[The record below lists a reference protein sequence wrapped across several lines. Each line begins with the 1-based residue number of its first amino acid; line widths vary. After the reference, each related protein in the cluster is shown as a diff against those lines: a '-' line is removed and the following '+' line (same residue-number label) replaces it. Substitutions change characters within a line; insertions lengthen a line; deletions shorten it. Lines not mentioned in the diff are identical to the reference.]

1 MIKIEYYQSN
11 LGVFIK
17 NEWSMNSLY
26 INDIPFTEGIARKGF
41 RQFNIPSID
50 KVERKSSPTYETI
63 GYKLKVVEL
72 ASDKIPVYLKQEDVQ
87 PCVDEDDNT
96 CWTDYEEIR
105 GLYTV
110 DSVQKEGGLTPVE
123 YQLVCLGTLQI
134 DNIESPATMAIN
146 VSNPKNYI
154 EPPKGYDLSGL
165 VTYSDLE
172 QMLTPEFL
180 LHERPCK
187 LTSGQMYKIVRNWV
201 KTNINPKCA
210 EITSDY
216 DFCFTVK
223 RKLYHPPVE
232 IKTEI
237 KKQNGRSY
245 ATPKFNTRTKAY
257 DSVQIFEMTW
267 IGYRGNNG
275 YEGYTCIQPLEGSS
289 LKDISERL
297 KYYLETL
304 MEEINK
310 EVDKCSCCS
319 GYGYVVK
326 SISSNFEKEWG
337 NGNTDNFL
345 QN

>member
-1 MIKIEYYQSN
+1 MQIKIEYYQSN

-26 INDIPFTEGIARKGF
+26 INDILFTEGIARKGF
-41 RQFNIPSID
+41 YQFDIPSID
-50 KVERKSSPTYETI
+50 KVERESSPTYVTI
-63 GYKLKVVEL
+63 GYNLKVVEL
-72 ASDKIPVYLKQEDVQ
+72 TSDKIPLYLKQEEVQ
-87 PCVDEDDNT
+87 PYMAEDGCT
-96 CWTDYEEIR
+96 RWTNYEEIR

-134 DNIESPATMAIN
+134 DNIESPATMTIM
-146 VSNPKNYI
+146 VKSPKYYI
-154 EPPKGYDLSGL
+154 EHSKSCDLSEL
-165 VTYSDLE
+165 VTYSDL
-172 QMLTPEFL
+172 
-180 LHERPCK
+180 
-187 LTSGQMYKIVRNWV
+187 
-201 KTNINPKCA
+201 

-267 IGYRGNNG
+267 AGYRGNGG
-275 YEGYTCIQPLEGSS
+275 YEGYTCIPALEGSS

-310 EVDKCSCCS
+310 ELDKCSCCKGH
-319 GYGYVVK
+319 GYIVK

>member
-72 ASDKIPVYLKQEDVQ
+72 TSDKIPLYLKQEEVQ
-87 PCVDEDDNT
+87 SYMDEDERT
-96 CWTDYEEIR
+96 RWTNYEEIR

-146 VSNPKNYI
+146 VSNPKTYI

-187 LTSGQMYKIVRNWV
+187 LTSKQMYNIVRNWV

-267 IGYRGNNG
+267 VGYRGNGG
-275 YEGYTCIQPLEGSS
+275 YEGYTCIPALEGSS

-310 EVDKCSCCS
+310 ELDKCSCCKGH
-319 GYGYVVK
+319 GYIVK
-326 SISSNFEKEWG
+326 SISSNFEKE
-337 NGNTDNFL
+337 
-345 QN
+345 

>member
-17 NEWSMNSLY
+17 NDWSMSNSY
-26 INDIPFTEGIARKGF
+26 INGIPFDKGIARKCF
-41 RQFNIPSID
+41 RQFDIQSID
-50 KVERKSSPTYETI
+50 KVERKSSPTYEII
-63 GYKLKVVEL
+63 GYNLKVVEL

-87 PCVDEDDNT
+87 PYMDEDNNT
-96 CWTDYEEIR
+96 CWTNYEEIR

-110 DSVQKEGGLTPVE
+110 DSVQKEGVLAPVE

-134 DNIESPATMAIN
+134 DNIESPATMTTN
-146 VSNPKNYI
+146 VSNPKTI
-154 EPPKGYDLSGL
+154 PTEAKGYDLSGL

-187 LTSGQMYKIVRNWV
+187 LTSKQMYSIVRNWV

-216 DFCFTVK
+216 DFYFNVK
-223 RKLYHPPVE
+223 RKLYHPPVT
-232 IKTEI
+232 IRTEI

-245 ATPKFNTRTKAY
+245 ATPKFDTRTKAY

-267 IGYRGNNG
+267 AGYGG
-275 YEGYTCIQPLEGSS
+275 YEGYTCIQALEGSS

-297 KYYLETL
+297 KYYLEML
-304 MEEINK
+304 MDEINK
-310 EVDKCSCCS
+310 ELDKCSCCK
-319 GYGYVVK
+319 GYGYIVK

-337 NGNTDNFL
+337 K
-345 QN
+345 

>member
-26 INDIPFTEGIARKGF
+26 INDIPFDEGIARKGF
-41 RQFNIPSID
+41 RQFDIQSVD
-50 KVERKSSPTYETI
+50 KVERKHSPTYEPI

-87 PCVDEDDNT
+87 PYMDEDDNT

-146 VSNPKNYI
+146 VSNPKTYI

-187 LTSGQMYKIVRNWV
+187 LTSGQMYNIVRNWI

-245 ATPKFNTRTKAY
+245 ANPKFSSRTKAY

-267 IGYRGNNG
+267 AGYKYNGG
-275 YEGYTCIQPLEGSS
+275 YEGYTCIPALEGSS

-297 KYYLETL
+297 KYYLEML

-310 EVDKCSCCS
+310 EVDKCSCCK

-326 SISSNFEKEWG
+326 SISSNFEKEWVK
-337 NGNTDNFL
+337 
-345 QN
+345 

>member
-17 NEWSMNSLY
+17 NAWAMNSLY
-26 INDIPFTEGIARKGF
+26 INDIPFTEGIARKEF
-41 RQFNIPSID
+41 RQFDIPSID

-72 ASDKIPVYLKQEDVQ
+72 TSDKIPLYLKQEDVQ
-87 PCVDEDDNT
+87 PYVDEDDNI
-96 CWTDYEEIR
+96 CWTNYEEIR

-123 YQLVCLGTLQI
+123 CQLVCLGTLQI
-134 DNIESPATMAIN
+134 DNIESPATMAIS
-146 VSNPKNYI
+146 VSNPKSYI

-187 LTSGQMYKIVRNWV
+187 LTSGQMYNIVRNWI

-267 IGYRGNNG
+267 AGYRGNGG
-275 YEGYTCIQPLEGSS
+275 YEGYTCIPDLEGSS

-310 EVDKCSCCS
+310 ELDKCSCCKGH
-319 GYGYVVK
+319 GYIVK

-337 NGNTDNFL
+337 ND
-345 QN
+345 